1 LWFDKEMN
9 TSCVNYNPA
18 VKPLP
23 LDLAEF
29 LTDPYM
35 FRVSE
40 EFLNT
45 VVLEESETSLIHC
58 VKLQNEAAVDV
69 LLRCN
74 IDPNQYNRRG
84 VTPISAA
91 AHNGFVPIMRLLIKA
106 GAFVNAV
113 NQSGSTAL
121 IQAAHFGHFEA
132 VKLLLEEHANP
143 DFANT
148 KGTTALMRASQ
159 EGHVAITRAL
169 ITSGVDVNRRNHEGM
184 NALML
189 ASQRGHAEIVMILI
203 EAGAAKDEQTA
214 QGSTAL
220 MLACKRG
227 HEKCVEALVSMGA
240 EIFMRDRRYRTARDT
255 ALRRNHTGLLVWLDT
270 QVQVI
275 KIQERHLAKRNEV
288 IKDIRDAYIQ
298 GKLQLSPADQFVADL
313 VTAVKDT
320 SVVTS
325 SGDNSETKQQRLEE
339 GQRTLI
345 QDFLDSSPHLSFH
358 SNAPEMTLQT
368 IRSVLAGEYMQAAKA
383 VPEYRTASRPA
394 IRCVDYV
401 DWLWPLLFQRVLALP
416 PGVFETVI
424 DFLPMPRVWSW
435 SLSHMLLR
443 CRLAPQQ
450 AVMDLSIIMDEILC
464 DSNVVGDNVQ
474 QNLLVKIA
482 RSPHLH
488 DLLIAY
494 HGITPAFLERLC
506 AWSDIQGLVSH
517 MGTGDN
523 QIEYKFPL
531 ARQMLQSSIYVFR
544 WFRMRNCATSSLG
557 LIPNKSP
564 SFVSLGNTSASSTT
578 VASRGRKRVT
588 FSPFSNSS
596 AMANAVSGGG
606 TMAPAFAATA
616 VNTSDLYAGVDTTVP
631 MGFIDQEEVDL
642 LNVTDPT
649 EHHAMDIDT
658 EVAVIME
665 PDTDSELHLGAEG
678 EDAGEDSDN
687 DNAPLAMPPAAPPV
701 ITQAAMAAAFGA
713 ATQHL
718 LPPPMPAHQQQQVQ
732 QQQFHLTAQQQHLL
746 HQQQVT
752 LQQHQQRLHQMHM
765 QQQQQLQMQL
775 QQQQIQ
781 MQQQLQQYQEQQQQ
795 QQQQQQQNR
804 HSSHH

>member
-1 LWFDKEMN
+1 L
-9 TSCVNYNPA
+9 
-18 VKPLP
+18 
-23 LDLAEF
+23 
-29 LTDPYM
+29 
-35 FRVSE
+35 
-40 EFLNT
+40 
-45 VVLEESETSLIHC
+45 LIHC
-58 VKLQNEAAVDV
+58 VKLQNEAAIDV

-91 AHNGFVPIMRLLIKA
+91 AHKGFVPIMRLLIKA

-121 IQAAHFGHFEA
+121 IQAAHFGHYEA

-159 EGHVAITRAL
+159 EGHATITRAL
-169 ITSGVDVNRRNHEGM
+169 IVSGVDVNRRNHEGM

-203 EAGAAKDEQTA
+203 EAGASKDEQTA

-227 HEKCVEALVSMGA
+227 HEKCAEVLVSMGA

-270 QVQVI
+270 QVQVM

-288 IKDIRDAYIQ
+288 IREIRDAYVQ
-298 GKLQLSPADQFVADL
+298 GKLQLSPTDQFVVDL

-320 SVVTS
+320 SAVS
-325 SGDNSETKQQRLEE
+325 SSHRSAATQQRLVE
-339 GQRTLI
+339 QQALI
-345 QDFLDSSPHLSFH
+345 QDFLASSPNLPLYSR
-358 SNAPEMTLQT
+358 SPETSLQT

-383 VPEYRTASRPA
+383 VPVYRTASRPA
-394 IRCVDYV
+394 MRCVDYA
-401 DWLWPLLFQRVLALP
+401 DWLWPLLFQRVLTLP

-424 DFLPMPRVWSW
+424 EFLPMPRVWSW
-435 SLSHMLLR
+435 SLSHMLRR

-450 AVMDLSIIMDEILC
+450 AVMDLSILMDEILR
-464 DSNVVGDNVQ
+464 DSNVVGDDVQ

-482 RSPHLH
+482 RSPQLH
-488 DLLIAY
+488 DLFIAY
-494 HGITPAFLERLC
+494 YGITPAFLEKLC
-506 AWSDIQGLVSH
+506 AWSDIQSLVSRVSSSE
-517 MGTGDN
+517 N

-544 WFRMRNCATSSLG
+544 WFRMRNSATSSLG
-557 LIPNKSP
+557 LIPNRPPVFGSP
-564 SFVSLGNTSASSTT
+564 GNTSASSAAAT
-578 VASRGRKRVT
+578 SSGRKRVT
-588 FSPFSNSS
+588 FSHNAA
-596 AMANAVSGGG
+596 AMANAVPGSGS
-606 TMAPAFAATA
+606 MVSAFAAA
-616 VNTSDLYAGVDTTVP
+616 SVNTSGHPSQPLFAGVDTAAT
-631 MGFIDQEEVDL
+631 MGIIDQEEVDL
-642 LNVTDPT
+642 LDVTDPAGL
-649 EHHAMDIDT
+649 HAMDLDT

-665 PDTDSELHLGAEG
+665 PDTESEMHLGAEG

-701 ITQAAMAAAFGA
+701 ITQAAVAAALGA
-713 ATQHL
+713 AAQHL
-718 LPPPMPAHQQQQVQ
+718 LPPPLAAQQQHAHQQQQQ
-732 QQQFHLTAQQQHLL
+732 QQQHHLTAQQQHLL
-746 HQQQVT
+746 HQQHLT
-752 LQQHQQRLHQMHM
+752 LQQHQQHLHQMHM

-781 MQQQLQQYQEQQQQ
+781 MQQLQQQYQEQQQQ
-795 QQQQQQQNR
+795 NR
-804 HSSHH
+804 HSSQH